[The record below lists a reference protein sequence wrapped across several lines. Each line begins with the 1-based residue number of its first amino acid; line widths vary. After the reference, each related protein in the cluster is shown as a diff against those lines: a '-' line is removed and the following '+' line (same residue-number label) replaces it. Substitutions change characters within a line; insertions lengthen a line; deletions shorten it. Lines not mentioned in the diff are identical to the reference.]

1 MIKVSKNISFI
12 DIHSHKSFNNE
23 NEFRI
28 QNIMSYD
35 FDNLNIIASKYYSIG
50 IHPWFI
56 NSKNTE
62 RELEK
67 LKMVFAKYKN
77 FIALGEAGIDRV
89 KSINLDEQ
97 KYVFTQQTMI
107 AESLNKPV
115 IVHCVRAYMDVLEI
129 RKTIHAKVPW
139 IFHEFSENIQVANQL
154 IHNSCYASIGSRIL
168 NENDKLNEVV
178 KNIDINY
185 IFVETDEFEGCISEI
200 YEKIAKI
207 RGIKV
212 SQLQRQVLKNFK
224 NIFK

>member
-115 IVHCVRAYMDVLEI
+115 IVHCVRAY
-129 RKTIHAKVPW
+129 
-139 IFHEFSENIQVANQL
+139 
-154 IHNSCYASIGSRIL
+154 
-168 NENDKLNEVV
+168 
-178 KNIDINY
+178 
-185 IFVETDEFEGCISEI
+185 
-200 YEKIAKI
+200 
-207 RGIKV
+207 
-212 SQLQRQVLKNFK
+212 
-224 NIFK
+224 